1 MTGSASQEHR
11 FPGSSS
17 APCDALSFLPG
28 KQAAKFK
35 SCVTEQTRKEISMH
49 FFFFKPLTL
58 QLHLPWIPHWPATCC
73 SSESKFS
80 GMPARHGDGS
90 RAPQAASV
98 HRQFLTSHC
107 TSSPPHFYFFP
118 SYSFLVSYLTQI
130 NSWEFCYRYQEQCS
144 FTAGLHM
151 LPSL

>member
-1 MTGSASQEHR
+1 MHSPFSQASRQLSLRAVLQNKHARKSAC
-11 FPGSSS
+11 F
-17 APCDALSFLPG
+17 
-28 KQAAKFK
+28 
-35 SCVTEQTRKEISMH
+35 

-107 TSSPPHFYFFP
+107 TSSPPHFSFFP
-118 SYSFLVSYLTQI
+118 SYSFLVSYLKQI
-130 NSWEFCYRYQEQCS
+130 NPWDFCYRYQEQCS

-151 LPSL
+151 LTSL